1 MMVGACAV
9 GAPGV
14 LIGPRQAEFGW
25 DVADISAAFAV
36 RLALFG
42 LVGAFAAVLINHFGV
57 RRIALGALGLIG
69 IGVLGSF
76 AMTGLWQLFLL
87 WGLVVG
93 TGTGLTAMVLGAT
106 VATRWFVARRGL
118 VMGLLTASL
127 AGGQLLF
134 LPAFDRKS
142 PRL

>member
-42 LVGAFAAVLINHFGV
+42 LVGPFPAVLINAFGV
-57 RRIALGALGLIG
+57 RRLALVALVLIRT
-69 IGVLGSF
+69 GVLLF
-76 AMTGLWQLFLL
+76 VAITGLWQLFLSL
-87 WGLVVG
+87 GLVSGYWVGPTAWVPVG
-93 TGTGLTAMVLGAT
+93 TVLTGVSVYTPVPPLGLT
-106 VATRWFVARRGL
+106 
-118 VMGLLTASL
+118 
-127 AGGQLLF
+127 
-134 LPAFDRKS
+134 PH
-142 PRL
+142 